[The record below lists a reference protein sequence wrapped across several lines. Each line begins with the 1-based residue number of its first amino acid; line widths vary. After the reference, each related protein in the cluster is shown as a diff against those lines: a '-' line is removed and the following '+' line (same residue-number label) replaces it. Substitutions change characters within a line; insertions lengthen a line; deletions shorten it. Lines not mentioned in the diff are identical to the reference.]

1 VCDERGRAMSR
12 GQSLRSKEI
21 VAVSYEI
28 LEEIQPA
35 TVRAVCYK
43 LFVRRLILSMAKSET
58 NKVSRLLRI
67 ARENGDLPWEWV
79 VDETREAERISAWDN
94 PQAYARAVLR
104 SYRRDYWSQ
113 QSARV
118 EVWSEKG
125 TVRGL
130 LAPVLEEYGVT
141 FRVMHGYGS
150 ATSVHQIAEETASDP
165 IRALYAGDWDPSGL
179 HMSEVDLT
187 RRLDQYG
194 ANVDLVR
201 IALTKE
207 DTNSGLPEFA
217 AEEKRNDPRYD
228 GFVRK
233 YGQRCFELD
242 ALDPNELRRRVE
254 HAIRSQIDFAAWDR
268 CKLVEKAERQSL
280 VAVMESWGTS

>member
-12 GQSLRSKEI
+12 GQSLRSKVI

-43 LFVRRLILSMAKSET
+43 LFVRHLINSMSKKET
-58 NKVSRLLRI
+58 NGISRLLRI
-67 ARENGDLPWEWV
+67 ARENGDLPWEWI
-79 VDETREAERISAWDN
+79 VDETREAECVATWGN
-94 PQAYARAVLR
+94 PQAYARTVVR

-113 QSARV
+113 QSTRI

-130 LAPVLEEYGVT
+130 LAPVLEEYAVT
-141 FRVMHGYGS
+141 FRVMHGYSS

-165 IRALYAGDWDPSGL
+165 ILALYAGDWDPSGL
-179 HMSEVDLT
+179 HMSEVDLP

-194 ANVDLVR
+194 ADVVLERV
-201 IALTKE
+201 ALTKR

-217 AEEKRNDPRYD
+217 AEEKRGDPRYD
-228 GFVRK
+228 WFVRE

-242 ALDPNELRRRVE
+242 ALDPNDLRHRVE
-254 HAIRSQIDFAAWDR
+254 GAIRSQINFAAWDR
-268 CKLVEKAERQSL
+268 CKVVEKAELRSL
-280 VAVMESWGTS
+280 VSVMESWGTS